1 MLMMKSQK
9 KMYIKV
15 SGSVSKKALS
25 DMLLAIVNKEVSK
38 AIVILK
44 DLLAE
49 GKEISR
55 IVTDLILA
63 LRDMLLE
70 KTIKV
75 DLPKYK
81 ELLSVFPIEKIY
93 YYLDVLNQL
102 SQDMKWTHQKR
113 AYVELALIKMMEHQ
127 TIKQMDYEA
136 TILDLKQSI
145 NELKQQYKQQP
156 KVPEKTNLEPLV
168 TVKDIEKILN
178 NGDKEKNKRFKV
190 VGHI

>member
-1 MLMMKSQK
+1 MVEKLNEIVGKEQISIEQDAVIAIAENAEGGLRDAISLLDQAIS
-9 KMYIKV
+9 YADDTITEEDVHQV

-25 DMLLAIVNKEVSK
+25 DILLAIVNKEVSK

-75 DLPKYK
+75 ELPKYQ
-81 ELLSVFPIEKIY
+81 ELLSVFPIEKYIF
-93 YYLDVLNQL
+93 
-102 SQDMKWTHQKR
+102 
-113 AYVELALIKMMEHQ
+113 I
-127 TIKQMDYEA
+127 
-136 TILDLKQSI
+136 
-145 NELKQQYKQQP
+145 
-156 KVPEKTNLEPLV
+156 
-168 TVKDIEKILN
+168 
-178 NGDKEKNKRFKV
+178 
-190 VGHI
+190 